1 MKKKERASTKA
12 RLTEGPVG
20 PLLVKMTI
28 PMIFGIVSMGLYNIV
43 DTFFVGQLGKEQL
56 AALAFTFPV
65 VLVVQSLALGI
76 GMGTAAVVSRAL
88 GANNREALRRYA
100 TDSLSLG
107 LLIVGIAAVLG
118 LATIRPLFSLLGAEG
133 QILDYIREYMRVWY
147 PGVLFVLVPMIGN
160 NTIRAT
166 GDTKTPG
173 TVMVI
178 GALVN
183 AILDP
188 LLIFGLGPF
197 PALGITGAAA
207 ATLIGRSVTFTVA
220 LYVLVGRERLVIFNL
235 PKLKEVLHSWG
246 QILYIGIPN
255 AATKMIIPLG
265 AGVVTRI
272 LSEYGHTVV
281 AGYGVATRIEFF
293 SMALV
298 NALASVMGPF
308 IGQNI
313 GAGLTDRV
321 KEGFRKSEAFC
332 LVIGGILFFIF
343 LILGRGIAGIFN
355 DDPGVVST
363 TTRYLRLVSF
373 AYGLQGFYMIVT
385 AGLNVLRQPIKA
397 ASLSLLQMFGFTIP
411 LGLGGSYFFG
421 PVGVFWGILIS
432 YTLTGLTA
440 RRVLLGELKRHG

>member
-1 MKKKERASTKA
+1 
-12 RLTEGPVG
+12 
-20 PLLVKMTI
+20 MTI

-88 GANNREALRRYA
+88 GERNQKAVQRFA
-100 TDSLSLG
+100 TDSLILG
-107 LLIVGIAAVLG
+107 LLIVGIFAAIG
-118 LATIRPLFSLLGAEG
+118 LATIDPLFRLLGAEG
-133 QILDYIREYMRVWY
+133 IILNYIHQYMSVWY
-147 PGVLFVLVPMIGN
+147 PGMMFVIVPMIGN
-160 NTIRAT
+160 NSIRAT
-166 GDTKTPG
+166 GDTRTPG

-178 GALVN
+178 GAVVN
-183 AILDP
+183 AIMDP

-220 LYVLVGRERLVIFNL
+220 LYVLIVREKLITFKL
-235 PKLKEVLHSWG
+235 PRLKEIMFSWG
-246 QILYIGIPN
+246 QVLYIGIPN
-255 AATKMIIPLG
+255 AATKMIVPLG

-272 LSEYGHTVV
+272 LAQYGPEVV

-293 SMALV
+293 SLAV
-298 NALASVMGPF
+298 INALSSVIGPF

-321 KEGFRKSEAFC
+321 KEGFKKSELFC
-332 LVIGGILFFIF
+332 LLIGGFLFLLF
-343 LILGRGIAGIFN
+343 LFSGAIIAGLFN
-355 DDPGVVST
+355 DNPQVVKT
-363 TTRYLRLVSF
+363 TSSYLRIVSLS
-373 AYGLQGFYMIVT
+373 YGLQGFYMIVV

-397 ASLSLLQMFGFTIP
+397 ASLSLLQMFGITVP
-411 LGLGGSYFFG
+411 LGLLGSYFFG
-421 PVGVFWGILIS
+421 PTGVFVGILLS
-432 YTLTGLTA
+432 YTITGLTS
-440 RRVLLGELKRHG
+440 RVVLLGELGRYV